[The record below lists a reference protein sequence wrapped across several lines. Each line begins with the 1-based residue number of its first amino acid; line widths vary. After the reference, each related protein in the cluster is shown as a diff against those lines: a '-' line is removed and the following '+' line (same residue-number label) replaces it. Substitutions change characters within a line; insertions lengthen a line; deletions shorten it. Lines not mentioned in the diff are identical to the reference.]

1 MPSLARSIAGV
12 LLTAALIL
20 SAQVSSAQES
30 KRRRPEQVPPTGA
43 EDSAQP
49 TAEDEEGTRLL
60 DAITS
65 ESTKGLTFE
74 QRSDGTI
81 SLDLQGRFMHVL
93 TAAPGRDGGIE
104 VSCHKGGDREPAT
117 LAAVK
122 PWMPVRGQTPHRL
135 DVKPLKAPIVVAPEK
150 APVLE
155 EK

>member
-1 MPSLARSIAGV
+1 MPSLTRSLAGV
-12 LLTAALIL
+12 LLTAALVL
-20 SAQVSSAQES
+20 SAHVSSAQEG

-49 TAEDEEGTRLL
+49 TAEDEEGTRLI

-74 QRSDGTI
+74 HRSDGTI
-81 SLDLQGRFMHVL
+81 SLDLQGRFMNVL
-93 TAAPGRDGGIE
+93 TAAPGRDGRIE
-104 VSCHKGGDREPAT
+104 VSCHKGDDGKPAN

-122 PWMPVRGQTPHRL
+122 PWTPVRGRTPHRL
-135 DVKPLKAPIVVAPEK
+135 DVKPLKAPIVVVPEK